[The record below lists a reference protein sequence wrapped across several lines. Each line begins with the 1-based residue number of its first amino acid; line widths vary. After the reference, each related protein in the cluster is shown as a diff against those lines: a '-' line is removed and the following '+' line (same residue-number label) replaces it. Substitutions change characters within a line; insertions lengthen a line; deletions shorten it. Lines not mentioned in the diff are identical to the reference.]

1 MTDFLKNVGT
11 PQGNNEILGAYI
23 LLLGIIMVYTYVV
36 MALLNRVYSL
46 IYLIPD
52 RILRWIGGQ
61 PEQSATAQMM
71 SRMQQQISG
80 SGGQIAGGAGGMSQ
94 SIGAVQSPQSDSG
107 LSVNQDDKGSIKRGD
122 GGGGG

>member
-1 MTDFLKNVGT
+1 
-11 PQGNNEILGAYI
+11 
-23 LLLGIIMVYTYVV
+23 MVYTYVV

-122 GGGGG
+122 GGGNG